1 MTNSS
6 INPEERFGELWTDY
20 LEGELE
26 ETGLAELQ
34 ELLAAHDFLL
44 KQAAD
49 YYRTHRLLG
58 LIATEQTDDEEPFVG
73 DVMQKLP
80 GDSDSFSRSVMQQLP
95 PQSSTA
101 DNSVCESGVNIR
113 KRNWRRI
120 VSQGGWVVALLS
132 VIALPM
138 VWYAANHRDTAPE
151 IIIEQPVG
159 NVQFASL
166 SHARFLGEMSPSIKS
181 VLSPKREYV
190 LLSGLVELAF
200 PRGAKAI
207 VEGPAVFRV
216 LSDDCLA
223 LDVGHCSVHAPK
235 GAEGFRVDT
244 PVTRVV
250 DRGTRFSVNVSEA
263 SETEVQVIEGMADIY
278 RYPHQSEASSTA
290 ASDAASDTAPDATTF
305 ELRLNEHEACRLENG
320 NKIVAR
326 PTEYNSAGY
335 RSQLQDR
342 IVSYDSTTAEGG
354 GAEYL
359 KSVTVQRDG
368 EVIQYPVEQLIPVE
382 LTYFKANPGVNANGH
397 IAAGKSLDESRIQV
411 LSDTALNTGII
422 NPGGSQQSL
431 TTNPVMRA
439 VEDKNQLNTPGMAI
453 RFREPIINGPGPD
466 IVFFE
471 LQTLSNPPEGDA
483 FHISPLNFEQG
494 RKSHTILSYDL
505 TMLSSESQK
514 IARFH
519 LYQFHQNIASLDEL
533 QTVRYEQKPS
543 HNRLRFRAIAVGID
557 LSDLGYLPGEQVEEL
572 FIQDAMDDVSIVDP
586 VFIGGLP

>member
-1 MTNSS
+1 VTNSS
-6 INPEERFGELWTDY
+6 KNPEERFGELWTDY

-26 ETGLAELQ
+26 ETGLVELQ
-34 ELLAAHDFLL
+34 ELLTAHKFLL

-58 LIATEQTDDEEPFVG
+58 LIATEQTDGDEQFVG

-80 GDSDSFSRSVMQQLP
+80 EDSDSFSRGVMQQVEW
-95 PQSSTA
+95 QDSNTESKVSASSIKKQ
-101 DNSVCESGVNIR
+101 NR
-113 KRNWRRI
+113 YWPRI
-120 VSQGGWVVALLS
+120 VSQSGWLVAILS

-138 VWYAANHRDTAPE
+138 VWYAANHSSAVPE
-151 IIIEQPVG
+151 KVVEISTG

-181 VLSPKREYV
+181 ILSPKREYV
-190 LLSGLVELAF
+190 LLSGLVELSF
-200 PRGAKAI
+200 PRGAMTI

-223 LDVGHCSVHAPK
+223 LDVGHCSVYAPK

-278 RYPHQSEASSTA
+278 RYPHESEPSSTE
-290 ASDAASDTAPDATTF
+290 SPDATTF

-320 NKIVAR
+320 NNIVAR
-326 PTEYNSAGY
+326 PTEFNSAGY

-342 IVSYDSTTAEGG
+342 IVSYDATTAQGG

-359 KSVTVQRDG
+359 KSVTVQRNG
-368 EVIQYPVEQLIPVE
+368 EIILYPVEQLIPVE

-411 LSDTALNTGII
+411 LSDAALNTGVI
-422 NPGGSQQSL
+422 NPGGSQQPL
-431 TTNPVMRA
+431 TANPVMRI
-439 VEDKNQLNTPGMAI
+439 VEDKNQLNTPGLAI
-453 RFREPIINGPGPD
+453 RFRTPIKNGPGPD

-483 FHISPLNFEQG
+483 FHISPLDFVQE
-494 RKSHTILSYDL
+494 RKSYTIRSYDL
-505 TMLSSESQK
+505 TMLSSEAKK
-514 IARFH
+514 ISRFH
-519 LYQFHQNIASLDEL
+519 LYLFHQNIASLDEL
-533 QTVRYEQKPS
+533 QTIWYEQKPS

-572 FIQDAMDDVSIVDP
+572 FIQDAMDDNSFVDP

>member
-6 INPEERFGELWTDY
+6 INPEERFSELWTDY

-26 ETGLAELQ
+26 EAGLVELQ
-34 ELLAAHDFLL
+34 ELLATHDFLL
-44 KQAAD
+44 KQAAG

-58 LIATEQTDDEEPFVG
+58 LLATDQADGDEQFVR

-80 GDSDSFSRSVMQQLP
+80 EDSDSFSRGVMQQVKS
-95 PQSSTA
+95 QSSITE
-101 DNSVCESGVNIR
+101 NSVCAAPVENS
-113 KRNWRRI
+113 KSAWRR
-120 VSQGGWVVALLS
+120 VASQGGWIVAFLS

-138 VWYAANHRDTAPE
+138 VWYAANHR
-151 IIIEQPVG
+151 IETLDKVVKQPAG

-166 SHARFLGEMSPSIKS
+166 SHARFLGEMSPAIKS
-181 VLSPKREYV
+181 TITLKREYV

-200 PRGAKAI
+200 PRGASAI
-207 VEGPAVFRV
+207 IEGPAVFRI
-216 LSDDCLA
+216 LSDECLA
-223 LDVGHCSVHAPK
+223 LDVGHCSVHAPE

-278 RYPHQSEASSTA
+278 RYPHESEPSSTE
-290 ASDAASDTAPDATTF
+290 SPDATTF

-320 NKIVAR
+320 NNIVAR

-342 IVSYDSTTAEGG
+342 IVSYDATTAQGG
-354 GAEYL
+354 GVEFL

-382 LTYFKANPGVNANGH
+382 LTYFKANSGVNANGH
-397 IAAGKSLDESRIQV
+397 IAAGTSLGKSRIQV

-422 NPGGSQQSL
+422 NPGGSQQPL
-431 TTNPVMRA
+431 TASPVMRT
-439 VEDKNQLNTPGMAI
+439 VEDKNQLNTPGLAI
-453 RFREPIINGPGPD
+453 RFRTPVKNGPGPD

-483 FHISPLNFEQG
+483 FHVSPLGFGQG
-494 RKSHTILSYDL
+494 RKSHTVHSYDL
-505 TMLSSESQK
+505 TMLSSEAQK

-533 QTVRYEQKPS
+533 QTIRYEQKPS

-572 FIQDAMDDVSIVDP
+572 FIQDAMDDNSFVDP

>member
-6 INPEERFGELWTDY
+6 INPAERFGELWTDY

-26 ETGLAELQ
+26 EAGLVELQ
-34 ELLAAHDFLL
+34 ELLTAHDFLL

-58 LIATEQTDDEEPFVG
+58 LIATEQTDGDEQFVG

-80 GDSDSFSRSVMQQLP
+80 QESNRFSRGVMQQLP
-95 PQSSTA
+95 PQNSTS
-101 DNSVCESGVNIR
+101 DNSVCESRVNTR

-120 VSQGGWVVALLS
+120 VSQGGWLVALLS

-151 IIIEQPVG
+151 IIVEQPAG

-166 SHARFLGEMSPSIKS
+166 SHARFLGEMSPAINSI
-181 VLSPKREYV
+181 LSPKREYV

-200 PRGAKAI
+200 PRGAMAI

-278 RYPHQSEASSTA
+278 RYSDQSEKASTES
-290 ASDAASDTAPDATTF
+290 PDATTF

-320 NKIVAR
+320 NNIVAR
-326 PTEYNSAGY
+326 PTAYNSAGY

-342 IVSYDSTTAEGG
+342 IVSYDTATAQDG

-397 IAAGKSLDESRIQV
+397 IAAGTSLGESRIQV
-411 LSDTALNTGII
+411 LSDAALNTGVI
-422 NPGGSQQSL
+422 NPGGSRQPL
-431 TTNPVMRA
+431 TINPVMRT

-453 RFREPIINGPGPD
+453 RFREPIKNGPGPD
-466 IVFFE
+466 VVFFE

-483 FHISPLNFEQG
+483 FHVSPLKFDQK
-494 RKSHTILSYDL
+494 RKSHTIRSYDL
-505 TMLSSESQK
+505 TMLSSEAQK

-533 QTVRYEQKPS
+533 QTVRYELKPS

-557 LSDLGYLPGEQVEEL
+557 LSDLGYLPGELVEEL
-572 FIQDAMDDVSIVDP
+572 FIQDAMDDNSIVDP